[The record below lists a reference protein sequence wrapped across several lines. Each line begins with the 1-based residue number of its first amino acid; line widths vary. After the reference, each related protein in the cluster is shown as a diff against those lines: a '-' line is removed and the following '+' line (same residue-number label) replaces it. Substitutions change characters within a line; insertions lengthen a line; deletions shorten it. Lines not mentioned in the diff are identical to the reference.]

1 MWRIRVNVCGWYP
14 FGHSPGIPCLVR
26 TSDVGMGLLDELGH
40 AAGEEQMRGVG
51 NAGIVDSLRVGEF
64 RSLWSAEGVSILGD
78 QLARV
83 ALAILVFERTSS
95 ALLTALTYALTFV
108 PAVLGG

>member
-64 RSLWSAEGVSILGD
+64 RSLWSAEGVSKLRD
-78 QLARV
+78 QLGIV
-83 ALAILVFERTSS
+83 AVAYLVFVRTTS
-95 ALLTALTYALTFV
+95 ALLTELTYALTLFL
-108 PAVLGG
+108 AI